1 LRRFFRSEEELIEEM
16 SDRNSKIL
24 KRKNFDL
31 NEEQEQKGDSH
42 QELLRHE
49 NILKEYESQ
58 TPKIV
63 QDYIRE
69 R

>member
-1 LRRFFRSEEELIEEM
+1 M
-16 SDRNSKIL
+16 SDRNSKIR

-31 NEEQEQKGDSH
+31 NEEQEQKGDSQ